1 MKSVALFWL
10 QFGVLF
16 LMTGMAY
23 AQVACPPGTVP
34 YGTGQ
39 DQSVCGPD
47 DNQQPPEQQRIRPPP
62 PIWVDK
68 YGAIATD
75 FSHSSAGASVDQ
87 PDRSSAE
94 QAAIA
99 NCQENGGSAC
109 KIETWYSNGCATL
122 VVANKTHVSINA
134 ATVSEATTKGMK
146 MCVDGGDTKCHV
158 YYTACSLPV
167 RVQ

>member
-1 MKSVALFWL
+1 MKPISLCWLLLGLF
-10 QFGVLF
+10 F
-16 LMTGMAY
+16 LTAGLAC
-23 AQVACPPGTVP
+23 AQTACPPGMTP
-34 YGTGQ
+34 YGVG
-39 DQSVCGPD
+39 VCGY
-47 DNQQPPEQQRIRPPP
+47 DNGQQQTVEPPSQAPPLLLP
-62 PIWVDK
+62 AIWIDQ

-75 FSHSSAGASVDQ
+75 FAHSSAGASLNQ
-87 PDRSSAE
+87 PDRSRAE

-122 VVANKTHVSINA
+122 VVGDKTHVSINA
-134 ATVSEATTKGMK
+134 ATLDEATHRGLK
-146 MCVDGGDTKCHV
+146 MCIDGGDSKCHV